1 MKKPDS
7 DHPEFWRPSAS
18 LDVLKTRA
26 SLLSDIRLFFSQRG
40 VLEVETPALS
50 HAAVT
55 DPAIESFVTQ
65 YQGPTSEK
73 GHPLYLHTSPEF
85 PMKRLLAAG
94 SGSIYQICKV
104 FRNGEYGRLHNP
116 EFTLL
121 EWYRT
126 GYDHHKMM
134 DELENLVSSF
144 LKPYIQ
150 LGTSERLS
158 YAEAFQM
165 YAGIDPHQTDLKTLK
180 KCAEE
185 QAVSIPVSMLEKGDT
200 SSKDVWLDLLLT
212 QIIEPRLGKGKLT
225 FLYDYPAS
233 QASLA
238 KIRRVNGDPGYE
250 VAERFELYFQGIELA
265 NGFHELQDHKEQC
278 DRFQEELKKRLSDG
292 QAVPP
297 MDEHLLTSLEYGLP
311 ACSGVA
317 LGLDRLL
324 MLAVGEELLY
334 KVIAFP
340 FERA

>member
-1 MKKPDS
+1 MKSDS
-7 DHPEFWRPSAS
+7 DHSESWRPSAS
-18 LDVLKTRA
+18 IEYLKTRA
-26 SLLSDIRLFFSQRG
+26 RLLQEIRAFFSERK
-40 VLEVETPALS
+40 VLEVDTPALS
-50 HAAVT
+50 QAAVT
-55 DPAIESFVTQ
+55 DPNIESFVTQ
-65 YQGPTSEK
+65 YLAGST
-73 GHPLYLHTSPEF
+73 GGRRLFLHTSPEF

-104 FRNGEYGRLHNP
+104 FRNEESGRLHNP

-134 DELENLVSSF
+134 DEVDELVSG
-144 LKPYIQ
+144 LLCPYLR
-150 LGTSERLS
+150 LGSSERLS

-165 YAGIDPHQTDLKTLK
+165 YAGINPHKADIKTLK
-180 KCAEE
+180 ECAE
-185 QAVSIPVSMLEKGDT
+185 QHAVSIPASMQENSDV

-212 QIIEPRLGKGKLT
+212 QIIEPRLGREKFT

-238 KIRRVNGDPGYE
+238 KIRRVNGEMDCE
-250 VAERFELYFQGIELA
+250 VAERFELYLHGIELA
-265 NGFHELQDHKEQC
+265 NGFHELQDHNEQRG
-278 DRFQEELKKRLSDG
+278 RFQEEVGRRVAAGKV
-292 QAVPP
+292 APP
-297 MDEHLLTSLEYGLP
+297 MDEPFLKSLKVGLP

-334 KVIAFP
+334 KVITFP
-340 FERA
+340 YKR